1 MDVGDAERAFF
12 GFAFLFLGGVPSGLF
27 VLDAEGLEL
36 IEQELVEDGAGLGLE
51 FVDVALEGGE
61 VFEE

>member
-1 MDVGDAERAFF
+1 MFVFDAE
-12 GFAFLFLGGVPSGLF
+12 S
-27 VLDAEGLEL
+27 LEL
-36 IEQELVEDGAGLGLE
+36 IEEELIEDGAGLGLE